1 MLYNKIVEF
10 CILEIMTQNE
20 IREELHKSIDQM
32 DAAKLRQ
39 LRRWVA
45 ELMKKSSGPE
55 KRVGGK
61 YKGQFKIKEG
71 FDELPDDFMAAFT
84 K

>member
-1 MLYNKIVEF
+1 
-10 CILEIMTQNE
+10 MTQSK
-20 IREELHKSIDQM
+20 IREELHKTIDRM

-39 LRRWVA
+39 LHLVVA
-45 ELMKKSSGPE
+45 GLMKLPPTPE
-55 KRVGGK
+55 KRIGGK

-84 K
+84 KS